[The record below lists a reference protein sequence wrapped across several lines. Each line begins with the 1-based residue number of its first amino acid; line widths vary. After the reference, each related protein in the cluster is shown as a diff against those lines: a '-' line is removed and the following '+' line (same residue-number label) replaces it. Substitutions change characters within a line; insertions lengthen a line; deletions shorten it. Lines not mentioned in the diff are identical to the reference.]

1 MTDSSWTE
9 PESAANTDYQP
20 IYPYNNVQ
28 QTEAGHSIELDDTP
42 GRERVRLQHRAN
54 TFIEMHPNGD
64 QVCKIYGNGYEIVL
78 QDKQVLVRGMC
89 NVTIEGDSVMTVKGN
104 SYINCEKNVYQDV
117 QGSVKQAIRGGC
129 EQTIKGNYDLNV
141 SGNMNINASK
151 VNINSNLNV
160 RGNIGSEQS
169 INAQGNIGA
178 KLSVTAVKSV
188 ETAGYMKAAA
198 TIDAGISM
206 FAPTVSDMVGSVQMF
221 RLKVDTHVHSGVKGG
236 PNLTQPPT
244 KPME

>member
-1 MTDSSWTE
+1 MPNLSWTE

-28 QTEAGHSIELDDTP
+28 QTEAGHSFEMDDTP
-42 GRERVRLQHRAN
+42 TRERIRLSHRAN

-64 QVCKIYGNGYEIVL
+64 EVHKIFGNGYEIVIK
-78 QDKQVLVRGMC
+78 DKNVLISGVC
-89 NVTIEGDSVMTVKGN
+89 NITIEGNSVMTVKGD
-104 SYINCEKNVYQDV
+104 SYINCEKDVYQDV

-129 EQTIKGNYDLNV
+129 EQTVVGDYDINV

-151 VNINSNLNV
+151 VNINSDLNV

-178 KLSVTAVKSV
+178 KQSVTAIKSV
-188 ETAGYMKAAA
+188 ETSGYVIAAT
-198 TIDAGISM
+198 TIDAGVSV

-221 RLKVDTHVHSGVKGG
+221 RLKVNAHVHSGVRSG

>member
-1 MTDSSWTE
+1 MFDSAWTE
-9 PESAANTDYQP
+9 PESSANTDYQP

-28 QTEAGHSIELDDTP
+28 QTEAGHSLEMDDTP
-42 GRERVRLQHRAN
+42 TRERIRLAHRAN

-64 QVCKIYGNGYEIVL
+64 HVCKIYGDGYEIIL
-78 QDKQVLVRGMC
+78 NDKNVFISGVC
-89 NVTIEGDSVMTVKGN
+89 NITIEGNSVMNVKGD

-129 EQTIKGNYDLNV
+129 EQTVVGNYDLNV

-169 INAQGNIGA
+169 ITAQGNIGA
-178 KLSVTAVKSV
+178 KQSVTAVKSV
-188 ETAGYMKAAA
+188 ETKGFMVADTTINAG
-198 TIDAGISM
+198 
-206 FAPTVSDMVGSVQMF
+206 VSVFGPDVYDIFGSVEQF
-221 RLKVDTHVHSGVKGG
+221 RLKVNSHRHSGVKGG
-236 PNLTQPPT
+236 QDLTQPPT